1 MLKKYYINMSREKK
15 DDMITEK
22 KDDMITEKKIIAT
35 RPSNGRIPV
44 E

>member
-1 MLKKYYINMSREKK
+1 MSREKK